1 MSRRKQRLAMR
12 DYAKELRET
21 ADAIQALTGPFT
33 APDRIAAAEVLI
45 QGGTAL
51 FDAAAGILRS
61 DKPTPDEL
69 TAADAL
75 ETTAAAWRSKE
86 A

>member
-1 MSRRKQRLAMR
+1 MSRRERKRAMR
-12 DYAKELRET
+12 EYAVELRET

-33 APDRIAAAEVLI
+33 SPDRIAAAEVLI

-51 FDAAAGILRS
+51 FDTAAGILRS
-61 DKPTPDEL
+61 GKPSREAL

-75 ETTAAAWRSKE
+75 EKTVTAWRPKE
-86 A
+86 S